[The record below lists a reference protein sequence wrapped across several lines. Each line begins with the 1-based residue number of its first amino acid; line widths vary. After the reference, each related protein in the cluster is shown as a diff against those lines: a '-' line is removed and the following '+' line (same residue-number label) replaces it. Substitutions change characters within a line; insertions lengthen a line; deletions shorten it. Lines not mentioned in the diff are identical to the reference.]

1 MEIIKKENRYYSYAN
16 AILALEPNAK
26 FGMSDPDDLST
37 LEWQDDSVTKPTD
50 AAIQAQYDADMAIKE
65 SKQYILDRTDAY
77 PSIQEQLD
85 MQYWDSVNGTTTW
98 ADAIAAVKAA
108 NPKPE

>member
-1 MEIIKKENRYYSYAN
+1 MDYAKGLIHLGFMPEIDFE
-16 AILALEPNAK
+16 
-26 FGMSDPDDLST
+26 T
-37 LEWQDDSVTKPTD
+37 QDDGNGPYIKDWKSSSTKPTD
-50 AAIQAQYDADMAIKE
+50 AEIEAVVVAYDAAYDAAE
-65 SKQYILDRTDAY
+65 YQRNRAAAY

-108 NPKPE
+108 HPKGA

>member
-1 MEIIKKENRYYSYAN
+1 MTSMLKIYN
-16 AILALEPNAK
+16 AIKSINSNADVAVR
-26 FGMSDPDDLST
+26 GTNLQDYEI
-37 LEWQDDSVTKPTD
+37 EWRNETTPISKADIEAKMVEL
-50 AAIQAQYDADMAIKE
+50 QAEYDA
-65 SKQYILDRTDAY
+65 KQYQRDRVY

-98 ADAIAAVKAA
+98 KDAVAKVKSD